1 VHPAISLLAGAGIAL
16 AASSGIPGILRVWGI
31 WASVSGLIQLVVA
44 LVRRTLGGQ
53 WPMII
58 SGAISMVA
66 GATFIVQ
73 AAQPNASL
81 TTLAGHAVLGGV
93 FFLVSAIRLGAVTT
107 PR

>member
-1 VHPAISLLAGAGIAL
+1 
-16 AASSGIPGILRVWGI
+16 
-31 WASVSGLIQLVVA
+31 
-44 LVRRTLGGQ
+44 
-53 WPMII
+53 MII

-81 TTLAGHAVLGGV
+81 TTLAGYAVLGGV